1 MAASVSFIGEKQEE
15 KKKPQT
21 QQKNN
26 KALLGSPLHP
36 LPDLKSEAV

>member
-15 KKKPQT
+15 KKSQT

-36 LPDLKSEAV
+36 LPDLKSKAV